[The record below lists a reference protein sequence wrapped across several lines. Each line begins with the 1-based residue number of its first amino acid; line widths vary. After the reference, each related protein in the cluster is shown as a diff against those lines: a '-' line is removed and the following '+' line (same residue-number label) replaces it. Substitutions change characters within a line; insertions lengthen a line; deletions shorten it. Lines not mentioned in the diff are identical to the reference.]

1 MIISKEKIE
10 DYIPQRAP
18 FIMIDNLIE
27 ASAKIFRS
35 DFKIKPENIFLD
47 DSYLREFALL
57 ENIAQTASAG
67 LAVTQTTGP
76 GKLDGY
82 LGGISKL
89 KLYELPKVN
98 DTIYTIINLIVQLEN
113 MFLIKGINYLHG
125 KILMECE
132 MKLAGSSNSQKH

>member
-1 MIISKEKIE
+1 MIIIKEKIE
-10 DYIPQRAP
+10 EYIPQRAP

-27 ASAKIFRS
+27 ASAKLFKS
-35 DFKIKPENIFLD
+35 DFKIEPGNIFLD
-47 DSYLREFALL
+47 NGYLREFALI

-67 LAVTQTTGP
+67 LVVTQYNIGLGKP
-76 GKLDGY
+76 GGY

-98 DTIYTIINLIVQLEN
+98 DTIYTIVNLIAKLEN
-113 MFLIKGINYLHG
+113 LFLIKGINYLHG

-132 MKLAGSSNSQKH
+132 MKLAGS